1 MYGDRKIETV
11 YASLT
16 NITNQEVDDGFT
28 AILTF
33 EGGTEVLVEVGT
45 NNYISLPRW
54 YVLGKDGTAVIR
66 DWQLT
71 GEIIRK
77 TGKTEETVI
86 PVKTAAGLTKTMA
99 PRREDTI
106 VKEDLPKV
114 SGDIAD
120 FHRNVVAVIRDG
132 AEPEIKL
139 FQVMRVM
146 KLMEA
151 IFQAAETKQVIEF
164 QDQV

>member
-1 MYGDRKIETV
+1 MRELGADYGIHGEGEGPLAELIGALERGRTEIDIPSV
-11 YASLT
+11 YT
-16 NITNQEVDDGFT
+16 RDG
-28 AILTF
+28 
-33 EGGTEVLVEVGT
+33 
-45 NNYISLPRW
+45 
-54 YVLGKDGTAVIR
+54 
-66 DWQLT
+66 
-71 GEIIRK
+71 
-77 TGKTEETVI
+77 
-86 PVKTAAGLTKTMA
+86 

-151 IFQAAETKQVIEF
+151 IFQAAETKISLRRSL
-164 QDQV
+164 